1 MLTYGNY
8 EYEILNDGTVKL
20 TKYTGSASV
29 VNVPSKIDGKDV
41 TCLYYT
47 FANNTNLTSV
57 NIPDSIT
64 SLNYTFYGCTS
75 LTSINIPDNVMY
87 IKGGFRD
94 CVKLTSVNLPNSV
107 IVLIDA
113 FTDCTSLTS
122 INVPESVTDLSMA
135 FQNCIN
141 LSNISIPENVTDLN
155 STFLNCTSLTNINI
169 PDSVTNISGAFSGC
183 TSLTSVNIPDS
194 VTTMNGAFS
203 GCTSL
208 TSVNI
213 PDSVTDIG
221 YTFAGCES
229 LISVNIPNS
238 VTNISHAFYGCTS
251 LASVNIPD
259 GVTSMY
265 YTFYGCTSLKSVSI
279 PNNVIVLCCTFY
291 GCTSLT
297 SVNIPES
304 VINIRYQ
311 TFENCTNLKSVT
323 IPDSG
328 TGIESTAF
336 ENCPNLT
343 IRCYKGSYAETY
355 AIENNI
361 PYKIIGVSGR
371 IIDVTLEK
379 TTYAYTG
386 SEIKPKVVAKYDD
399 VTLTEGTDYT
409 VSYKDNKKI
418 GTGAVIVDFKGKYS
432 GRKTLNFKITDG
444 ELPEEPDDSDS
455 VLFTVVDIDN
465 NSIKNC
471 TYILG
476 LAQGSTSNGIII
488 LDDLKGI
495 DVNEPLLVYAD
506 GYMPRQVYLD
516 KYIGKGM
523 SVDTIKLFKED
534 DQPHKLHSAYVTID
548 DTMHNCLDFKQQIA
562 LNTNADG
569 FYKTDIVDE
578 IKFDFYVIDNEDEVF
593 QYYLYCTNKD
603 DEDVLISQN
612 SSGSFVL
619 TKSDLIESDYYYVI
633 VQSNNMEKTK
643 TCLNLEVLKA
653 KQSNIISV
661 GFGENTKIRI
671 PDDVPIVGGSE
682 LALFSFDSPIQ
693 LKLGTDG
700 TVKASLGVKKYSTS
714 NSNKDSFELA
724 RNYVNK
730 VKSFSG
736 KIGDDCKY
744 SISTDFERW
753 TSPSDLQ
760 LLDFMKNNRTTSKFL
775 FSNNVNISLI
785 GYGEGKLDSNGN
797 VNINLGI
804 VLSIEDKF
812 NCEKQYYIGTY
823 PILFTLSIANK
834 VACSATI
841 GFDSEDGINL
851 TNGNIM
857 LNTETT
863 VEPGIAVGCKY
874 ANAGIYGTIKLK
886 TQLMLLAEN
895 EEDKG
900 FYYAALSGAVGASV
914 SVGPFDAKVPVFS
927 SDSDWVIYE
936 RYASANYSLG
946 SLNAVNKMSL
956 NSYMAKTER
965 DLYNTANYSISENQ
979 EASAPT
985 YNVISS
991 DSVTD
996 IVSDCDTG
1004 SSPQVVTCGD
1014 TTLMVYKDSDE
1025 TLKYSVYNKNTNKW
1039 GSPANVDSN
1048 GSYDSGAYLYSDGE
1062 KIYVI
1067 YEESDMDLT
1076 DSTTLDEYTT
1086 TLEIAAAVF
1095 NSSTGKFENYT
1106 RLTNN
1111 NQIDSRPVITVANG
1125 IPTAAWITNA
1135 DSNYFGT
1142 NSTNSIVYSS
1152 YSDNAWSEPAV
1163 LSENLNSITDMNI
1176 GTVNDKIYVVYV
1188 VDSDNDLTTADDR
1201 TLYAVDIDKN
1211 INYITE
1217 GSVDNIQFTAVP
1229 EVTENA
1235 VTWYENSEIM
1245 YSSEIGGESFN
1256 VLDDCNYTISSDYV
1270 IANNRIF
1277 YVSKNENNT
1286 QLNMVNCEN
1295 GWNQPICVSTSNDG
1309 YYYEHLS
1316 AAGDMVLM
1324 INSKPDFA
1332 NADSENMNVSSS
1344 IAAYIPAENTN
1355 IKVNG
1360 VTYDYEYAVP
1370 DYQVPIYID
1379 ATNTGTQNIEGIS
1392 VEVYKGNTKVYGNEI
1407 DYSIR
1412 AGRNESIRILLDTD
1426 ETLYTG
1432 DYKVT
1437 VKPLSG
1443 TDSDLSDNTAIFN
1456 FNMSDLEITSSEY
1469 YTSDG
1474 GTVSVCVQNNSY
1486 VPVADSVITV
1496 SDSEGNVIKTIEVP
1510 NVAARE
1516 IKVYEI
1522 PASELLESGVNESF
1536 VYLTIT
1542 NDAQEYD
1549 TLNNS
1554 DVISVRRFSGI
1565 TIDSCEISLS
1575 KTTAPYTGSAIK
1587 PRVTIKDGDKT
1598 LVSGTDYVIRYE
1610 NNINV
1615 GTATIV
1621 ISGKGTYCGTVKKT
1635 FEITESTTAIS
1646 NCTITI
1652 PKSSY
1657 TYTGS
1662 AIKPKVTVKNGNIT
1676 LTSGTDY
1683 VVRYVNN
1690 VEVGTASIVIAGRGN
1705 YTGNVTKTFEI
1716 AEATTD
1722 ISSCT
1727 ITIPQSSYTYTGS
1740 AIKPKVTIK
1749 NGSAVLTSGTD
1760 YVIRYANN
1768 INVGTASIVIAGR
1781 GSYSGSVTKT
1791 FEITQQTTDISNCTI
1806 TISKSSY
1813 TYTGSAIKPKVT
1825 VKNGNTTLT
1834 SGTDYVVRYADNI
1847 NVGTASIVIAGRGS
1861 YSGSVTK
1868 TFNITE

>member
-1 MLTYGNY
+1 MKKLRKILAVFLSLTLAFGSLGLPADLFEGLWEDSVIGAEAAETLTYGDY
-8 EYEILNDGTVKL
+8 EYLILSNGTVKL
-20 TKYTGSASV
+20 TKYTGSDSI
-29 VNVPSKIDGKDV
+29 VNIPSKIDGKNV
-41 TCLYYT
+41 TYLYYT
-47 FANNTNLTSV
+47 FQDNTNLTSV
-57 NIPDSIT
+57 NVPEGVTHMNGAFRGCTNLTNVNIPDSVT
-64 SLNYTFYGCTS
+64 TLEDTFMNCTS
-75 LTSINIPDNVMY
+75 LTSINIP
-87 IKGGFRD
+87 
-94 CVKLTSVNLPNSV
+94 NSV
-107 IVLIDA
+107 
-113 FTDCTSLTS
+113 TS
-122 INVPESVTDLSMA
+122 MYR
-135 FQNCIN
+135 
-141 LSNISIPENVTDLN
+141 
-155 STFLNCTSLTNINI
+155 
-169 PDSVTNISGAFSGC
+169 AFSGC

-194 VTTMNGAFS
+194 VTSMDYTFSDCTSLTSIDIPDGVTNMCYTFSDCTSLTSVNISDSVTYIFGAFSGCTNLTNVSIPNGVTNMTSAFWGCTSLTSVDIPDSVVYMSNAFS

-208 TSVNI
+208 TNVNI
-213 PDSVTDIG
+213 PDSI
-221 YTFAGCES
+221 
-229 LISVNIPNS
+229 
-238 VTNISHAFYGCTS
+238 TNIDYW
-251 LASVNIPD
+251 
-259 GVTSMY
+259 
-265 YTFYGCTSLKSVSI
+265 TFS
-279 PNNVIVLCCTFY
+279 
-291 GCTSLT
+291 
-297 SVNIPES
+297 
-304 VINIRYQ
+304 
-311 TFENCTNLKSVT
+311 NCTNLKSVT
-323 IPDSG
+323 IPDSV
-328 TGIESTAF
+328 TEIHSTAF

-444 ELPEEPDDSDS
+444 ELPDKPVPEYC
-455 VLFTVVDIDN
+455 F
-465 NSIKNC
+465 
-471 TYILG
+471 YI
-476 LAQGSTSNGIII
+476 N
-488 LDDLKGI
+488 
-495 DVNEPLLVYAD
+495 
-506 GYMPRQVYLD
+506 
-516 KYIGKGM
+516 
-523 SVDTIKLFKED
+523 
-534 DQPHKLHSAYVTID
+534 
-548 DTMHNCLDFKQQIA
+548 
-562 LNTNADG
+562 
-569 FYKTDIVDE
+569 IVDE
-578 IKFDFYVIDNEDEVF
+578 DGNSLSGCTATCNGENVTVTGTHLFLEDIEKDSTIIVEKEGYYPEIISTENYFNEDKSILTVTMYKKTSGEAHKLASAILQTDGIYEDVRNTATTMAIKVEDFDDLHTAVTLDCQVLGEEDNVEEYQFYCMVDGEDYLIASRSDGVF
-593 QYYLYCTNKD
+593 NLKKD
-603 DEDVLISQN
+603 DFKISKYYWVVVNSKDNQSTRSPLQLTVVKGDEPEAGYVSWGDDFELVLDEDIPLI
-612 SSGSFVL
+612 G
-619 TKSDLIESDYYYVI
+619 
-633 VQSNNMEKTK
+633 
-643 TCLNLEVLKA
+643 
-653 KQSNIISV
+653 
-661 GFGENTKIRI
+661 GNTFKI
-671 PDDVPIVGGSE
+671 PDLGSRFR
-682 LALFSFDSPIQ
+682 ATVTS
-693 LKLGTDG
+693 DG
-700 TVKASLGVKKYSTS
+700 TVKVGLGFSDDDLEDDPKSEVEK
-714 NSNKDSFELA
+714 A
-724 RNYVNK
+724 RQAVEN
-730 VKSFSG
+730 
-736 KIGDDCKY
+736 
-744 SISTDFERW
+744 
-753 TSPSDLQ
+753 L
-760 LLDFMKNNRTTSKFL
+760 KNGNRTYKSGSGSL
-775 FSNNVNISLI
+775 FFDGIEGGVSIV
-785 GYGEGKLDSNGN
+785 GYGEGKFSSTGVSQISLEVYVTVQAGGG
-797 VNINLGI
+797 LGYDVMVWVI
-804 VLSIEDKF
+804 PLHLSVDF
-812 NCEKQYYIGTY
+812 
-823 PILFTLSIANK
+823 S
-834 VACSATI
+834 VSAKYGLTI
-841 GFDSEDGINL
+841 GYNFE
-851 TNGNIM
+851 TNSI
-857 LNTETT
+857 
-863 VEPGIAVGCKY
+863 
-874 ANAGIYGTIKLK
+874 
-886 TQLMLLAEN
+886 
-895 EEDKG
+895 
-900 FYYAALSGAVGASV
+900 
-914 SVGPFDAKVPVFS
+914 S
-927 SDSDWVIYE
+927 SDSVFTLDLSASVEPFIGIGNSWFNGGIYANCTLNMPIVIANHWSSNEGIQRLVLSGDVGLKGQIGPFEDSLSLLNGDWVIYE

-946 SLNAVNKMSL
+946 SLNAVNTMSL

-1025 TLKYSVYNKNTNKW
+1025 ILKYSVYNKNTNKW

-1076 DSTTLDEYTT
+1076 DSTTLDEYTA

-1111 NQIDSRPVITVANG
+1111 NQIDSRPVITVADG
-1125 IPTAAWITNA
+1125 IPTAAWITNT

-1176 GTVNDKIYVVYV
+1176 GTVNDNMYVVYV

-1201 TLYAVDIDKN
+1201 TLYAVDTDKN

-1256 VLDDCNYTISSDYV
+1256 LLDDCNYAISSDYV

-1286 QLNMVNCEN
+1286 QLNMVNYEN

-1344 IAAYIPAENTN
+1344 IAAYIPAEKTN

-1392 VEVYKGNTKVYGNEI
+1392 VEVYKGNTKVYDNEI

-1443 TDSDLSDNTAIFN
+1443 TDSDLSDNTAEFN

-1469 YTSDG
+1469 NTSDG

-1610 NNINV
+1610 NNVNV

-1662 AIKPKVTVKNGNIT
+1662 AIKPKVTVKNGSIT

-1690 VEVGTASIVIAGRGN
+1690 VDVGTASIVIAGRGN
-1705 YTGNVTKTFEI
+1705 YTGSVTKTFEI

-1768 INVGTASIVIAGR
+1768 INVGTGSIVIAGR

-1847 NVGTASIVIAGRGS
+1847 RTCPHRVRTYATAYEYEI
-1861 YSGSVTK
+1861 
-1868 TFNITE
+1868 